1 MNLYRNGK
9 YNEAYEILTQLI
21 DKYPKA
27 DLFKQPAKR
36 VNEHMEKV
44 ERMKQEEKQRIAE
57 EIMSKKKAEEE
68 EFRRRMEEKRKK
80 DAEAKNAED
89 EKAAETKRRK
99 AEKLTE
105 IDENSEVLREK
116 LKLPAKKLLE
126 EAQREY
132 RLALKLDKA
141 SLPGVEDAE
150 KLLEAA
156 IYHYQLSKRL
166 FQEAEKKGIDTL
178 GKIVEINKALFW
190 CRKRRTIH

>member
-1 MNLYRNGK
+1 
-9 YNEAYEILTQLI
+9 LI

-27 DLFKQPAKR
+27 DLFKQPGKK
-36 VNEHMEKV
+36 VNEHIEKV
-44 ERMKQEEKQRIAE
+44 ERMKQEEKQRITE
-57 EIMSKKKAEEE
+57 EIMAKKRAEEE

-80 DAEAKNAED
+80 EAEVKKSEARKAENA
-89 EKAAETKRRK
+89 KRRK
-99 AEKLTE
+99 AEKITE
-105 IDENSEVLREK
+105 IDEDSEVLREK
-116 LKLPAKKLLE
+116 LKLPAKKLYE
-126 EAQREY
+126 EAKREY

-166 FQEAEKKGIDTL
+166 FQESEKKGMDTM
-178 GKIVEINKALFW
+178 GMIVKTNKALFW